1 MKKQKNN
8 PETHGHRD
16 IISVDEAGT
25 LPGLF
30 QCRARRTPHS
40 IAYRQYEP
48 GKENWGNYSWLQMKE
63 KIDLWQTALMAE
75 GLSPGD
81 RVALYLKNSVEW
93 VCCEQAALSL
103 QLVVVPLYSL
113 DTAKNIAFIL
123 QNSGAK
129 ILLVGD
135 IGQWLALAEY
145 QSDLPDLKLVLFLE
159 GEGKS
164 PKCNSVSLSRVA
176 DWLPDTTT
184 GILPDQANDPHALAT
199 LIYTSG
205 TTGPPMGVMLSHYNI
220 LWNGEAI
227 LKVIPAY
234 QNDIF
239 LSFLPLSH
247 TFERTVGYYVPMIAG
262 SQVVFA
268 RSVKDLAE
276 DLLAVRP
283 TVLISVPRI
292 YERVYGRIYEKT
304 QNKGRFAEKL
314 LSMTVET
321 GWRMF
326 ESSQGR
332 AASPSLLQRLTCPFL
347 HRVVAR
353 KMLNRLGG
361 RVRLAVTGGAPLHE
375 KVARLFIGL
384 GLPLLQGYGLTE
396 SSPVVSA
403 NTLEDNFPASVGR
416 PLPGVEVEVG
426 SGSELL
432 VRSPSVM
439 LGYWGD
445 PEKSQAALSAKGWLQ
460 TGDVVK
466 IVDGRIFIRGRLK
479 EILVTSTGEKIAPTD
494 LEISITEHPLF
505 YQAMVVG
512 DGKPYLAALIVMDH
526 QGWKSLAG
534 ILRLDPVDPSSVKSH
549 VMITAVL
556 EKLKKILNAFPYYAQ
571 IRAVYLTTDSWTYEE
586 GLVTSLMKLR
596 RHEIEKRFSKEIAA
610 LYAGHDLPE

>member
-1 MKKQKNN
+1 MKKQKKH
-8 PETHGHRD
+8 PETHGYRD
-16 IISVDEAGT
+16 MISANEART

-30 QCRARRTPHS
+30 QCRARRSPQS

-48 GKENWGNYSWLQMKE
+48 AKGNWENYSWLQMKE
-63 KIDLWQTALMAE
+63 KIDLWQTALMTE
-75 GLSPGD
+75 GVSLGD
-81 RVALYLKNSVEW
+81 RVAIYLKNSVEW

-103 QLVVVPLYSL
+103 RLVVVPLYSL

-123 QNSGAK
+123 RNSGTK

-135 IGQWLALAEY
+135 IDQWLALAEH
-145 QSDLPDLKLVLFLE
+145 QSDLPDLKLVLFLK
-159 GEGKS
+159 GES
-164 PKCNSVSLSRVA
+164 NNPKGNSVSLRRVA
-176 DWLPDTTT
+176 DWLPDSA
-184 GILPDQANDPHALAT
+184 GRLPDRANDPLALAT

-205 TTGPPMGVMLSHYNI
+205 TTGPPKGVMLSHYNI

-227 LKVIPAY
+227 LKMVPAY
-234 QNDIF
+234 PNDIF

-247 TFERTVGYYVPMIAG
+247 IFERTVGYYVPMIAG
-262 SQVVFA
+262 SQVVFS
-268 RSVKDLAE
+268 RSSKDLAE
-276 DLLAVRP
+276 DLLLARP

-292 YERVYGRIYEKT
+292 YERVYGRIYEKAR
-304 QNKGRFAEKL
+304 NKGRIAEKL

-332 AASPSLLQRLTCPFL
+332 RAAPSLIQRLTWPLL
-347 HRVVAR
+347 HRMVAQ
-353 KMLNRLGG
+353 KVMNRLGG
-361 RVRLAVTGGAPLHE
+361 KIRLAVTGGAPLHE
-375 KVARLFIGL
+375 KVARFFIGL

-426 SGSELL
+426 PGNELL
-432 VRSPSVM
+432 ARSPSVM

-445 PEKSQAALSAKGWLQ
+445 ADKSQEALTAKGWLH

-466 IVDGRIFIRGRLK
+466 IVDGRIFIHGRIK

-494 LEISITEHPLF
+494 LEFSITENPLF

-512 DGKPYLAALIVMDH
+512 EGKPYLAALIVMDS
-526 QGWKSLAG
+526 QGWKNLAA
-534 ILRLDPVDPSSVKSH
+534 ILALDPADPSSLKSH
-549 VMITAVL
+549 VVMTAVL
-556 EKLKKILNAFPYYAQ
+556 EKLKKILSAFPSYTQ
-571 IRAVYLTTDSWTYEE
+571 IRAVYLTLDSWTYED
-586 GLVTSLMKLR
+586 GLVTTLRKLR

-610 LYAGHDLPE
+610 LYAGHHLPE

>member
-1 MKKQKNN
+1 MNNQKNN
-8 PETHGHRD
+8 RETHGYRD
-16 IISVDEAGT
+16 IITANEAGT

-30 QCRARRTPHS
+30 QCRTRRSPQS
-40 IAYRQYEP
+40 LAYRQYEP
-48 GKENWGNYSWLQMKE
+48 AKGNWASYSWLRMKE
-63 KIDLWQTALMAE
+63 IIGLWRTAFMAE
-75 GLSPGD
+75 GVSPGD
-81 RVALYLKNSVEW
+81 RVALSLKNSVEW
-93 VCCEQAALSL
+93 LCCEQAALSL
-103 QLVVVPLYSL
+103 RLVVVPLYFL

-135 IGQWLALAEY
+135 IDQWLTLAEY
-145 QSDLPDLKLVLFLE
+145 QSDLPDLKLVLYLA

-164 PKCNSVSLSRVA
+164 PKGNRVSARRVA
-176 DWLPDTTT
+176 DWMPDTADT
-184 GILPDQANDPHALAT
+184 LPNQANDPHALAT

-205 TTGPPMGVMLSHYNI
+205 TTGPPKGVMLSHYNI
-220 LWNGEAI
+220 LWNAEAI
-227 LKVIPAY
+227 LKVVSAFP
-234 QNDIF
+234 NDIF

-276 DLLAVRP
+276 DLLTVRP

-304 QNKGRFAEKL
+304 QKKGRFAEKL

-321 GWRMF
+321 GWRIF
-326 ESSQGR
+326 EASQGR
-332 AASPSLLQRLTCPFL
+332 AASPSLLQRLIWPL
-347 HRVVAR
+347 LDHVVAQ
-353 KMLNRLGG
+353 KVLDRLGG

-396 SSPVVSA
+396 SSPVVST
-403 NTLEDNFPASVGR
+403 NTLGDNFPASVGK

-426 SGSELL
+426 PGGELL

-439 LGYWGD
+439 LGYWED
-445 PEKSQAALSAKGWLQ
+445 PAKSQETVTAQGWLH

-466 IVDGRIFIRGRLK
+466 IMDGRIFIRGRLK
-479 EILVTSTGEKIAPTD
+479 EILVTSTGEKISPTD
-494 LEISITEHPLF
+494 LEIAITENPLF

-512 DGKPYLAALIVMDH
+512 EGKPYLAALVVMDR
-526 QGWKSLAG
+526 QGWKDLAG
-534 ILRLDPVDPSSVKSH
+534 RLALDPADPSSLKSSV
-549 VMITAVL
+549 VMTAVL
-556 EKLKKILNAFPYYAQ
+556 EKLTKILSAFPSYARV
-571 IRAVYLTTDSWTYEE
+571 RAVYLTRDSWTYED
-586 GLVTSLMKLR
+586 GLVTTLMKLR
-596 RHEIEKRFSKEIAA
+596 RHEIEKRFAKEIAA
-610 LYAGHDLPE
+610 LYAGHDLPG

>member
-1 MKKQKNN
+1 MKKHTNTQT
-8 PETHGHRD
+8 THGCHD
-16 IISVDEAGT
+16 MVSVDEAGT

-30 QCRARRTPHS
+30 QCRARRSPQS

-48 GKENWGNYSWLQMKE
+48 AKGNRENYSWLQMKE

-75 GLSPGD
+75 GISPGD

-103 QLVVVPLYSL
+103 QLVVVPLYFL

-123 QNSGAK
+123 QNSGTK

-135 IGQWLALAEY
+135 IDQWLALAEY

-164 PKCNSVSLSRVA
+164 PKGNSVSLRRVA
-176 DWLPDTTT
+176 NWLPDTT
-184 GILPDQANDPHALAT
+184 GILPNQAKDPHALAT

-205 TTGPPMGVMLSHYNI
+205 TTGPPKGVMLSHYNI

-227 LKVIPAY
+227 LKVVPAY

-262 SQVVFA
+262 SQVVFS

-292 YERVYGRIYEKT
+292 YERVYSRIYEKT

-326 ESSQGR
+326 ESSKGR

-347 HRVVAR
+347 HRVIAR
-353 KMLNRLGG
+353 KVLNRLGG

-426 SGSELL
+426 PGNELL

-439 LGYWGD
+439 LGYWGV
-445 PEKSQAALSAKGWLQ
+445 PEKYQEALTAKGWLQ

-479 EILVTSTGEKIAPTD
+479 EILVTS
-494 LEISITEHPLF
+494 
-505 YQAMVVG
+505 
-512 DGKPYLAALIVMDH
+512 
-526 QGWKSLAG
+526 
-534 ILRLDPVDPSSVKSH
+534 
-549 VMITAVL
+549 
-556 EKLKKILNAFPYYAQ
+556 
-571 IRAVYLTTDSWTYEE
+571 
-586 GLVTSLMKLR
+586 
-596 RHEIEKRFSKEIAA
+596 
-610 LYAGHDLPE
+610 

>member
-1 MKKQKNN
+1 MKRHTNN
-8 PETHGHRD
+8 QAAYGQQD
-16 IISVDEAGT
+16 MISVEEAGT

-30 QCRARRTPHS
+30 LCRARRTPQS
-40 IAYRQYEP
+40 IAFRQYEP
-48 GKENWGNYSWLQMKE
+48 VKGNWENYSWLQMKE
-63 KIDLWQTALMAE
+63 EIALWQRALMAE

-103 QLVVVPLYSL
+103 KLVVVPLYSL
-113 DTAKNIAFIL
+113 DTARNIAFIL
-123 QNSGAK
+123 QNSGTK
-129 ILLVGD
+129 ILLAGD
-135 IGQWLALAEY
+135 IDQWLDLAEY
-145 QSDLPDLKLVLFLE
+145 QSDMPDLKLVLFLE
-159 GEGKS
+159 GEDKS
-164 PKCNSVSLSRVA
+164 PKGNRLRLSRVT
-176 DWLPDTTT
+176 DWLPDTAESLTN
-184 GILPDQANDPHALAT
+184 QANDPHSLAT

-205 TTGPPMGVMLSHYNI
+205 TTGHPKGVMLSHRNI

-227 LKVIPAY
+227 LKVVPAY

-262 SQVVFA
+262 SQVVFS
-268 RSVKDLAE
+268 RSVKDLTE
-276 DLLAVRP
+276 DLIMVRP

-292 YERVYGRIYEKT
+292 YERAYGRIYEKT
-304 QNKGRFAEKL
+304 RNKGRFAEKL

-332 AASPSLLQRLTCPFL
+332 GAAPSFIQRLTWPLL
-347 HRVVAR
+347 HRMVAQ
-353 KMLNRLGG
+353 KVLNRLGG
-361 RVRLAVTGGAPLHE
+361 RIRLAVTGGAPLHE

-403 NTLEDNFPASVGR
+403 NTIEDNFPASVGR
-416 PLPGVEVEVG
+416 PLPGVEVKVSPG
-426 SGSELL
+426 NELL
-432 VRSPSVM
+432 ARSPSVM

-445 PEKSQAALSAKGWLQ
+445 PDKSQEALTAKGWLH

-494 LEISITEHPLF
+494 LEIAITENPLF
-505 YQAMVVG
+505 CQAMVVG
-512 DGKPYLAALIVMDH
+512 EGKPYIAALVVMDR
-526 QGWKSLAG
+526 QGWKNLAG
-534 ILRLDPVDPSSVKSH
+534 ILALDPVDPSSLQSQVAMK
-549 VMITAVL
+549 AVL
-556 EKLKKILNAFPYYAQ
+556 EKLKKILNAFPSSAQ
-571 IRAVYLTTDSWTYEE
+571 VRAVYLTLDSWTHED
-586 GLVTSLMKLR
+586 GLVTTLMKLR
-596 RHEIEKRFSKEIAA
+596 RHEIEKRFSKEIAV
-610 LYAGHDLPE
+610 LYKGHDLPE